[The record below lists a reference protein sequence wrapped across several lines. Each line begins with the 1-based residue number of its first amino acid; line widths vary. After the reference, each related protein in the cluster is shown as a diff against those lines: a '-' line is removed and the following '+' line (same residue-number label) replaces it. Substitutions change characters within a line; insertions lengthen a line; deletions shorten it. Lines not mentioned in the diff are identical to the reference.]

1 MLTLPI
7 KEPWFSMILSGEK
20 KEEYREIKPY
30 YTSRF
35 HNVFGTGSFDRAAFV
50 TSNGISLVIDGQP
63 VKHKILFRN
72 GYGADRPEFVA
83 VCSLSIGTGREEWG
97 AESGKEYY
105 TLTIHAITEKHNYTT
120 FIRKE
125 EYYETY

>member
-1 MLTLPI
+1 MLILPI

-20 KEEYREIKPY
+20 LEEYRGIKPY

-35 HNVFGTGSFDRAAFV
+35 SHVFEMHPYSHIPTGLD
-50 TSNGISLVIDGQP
+50 
-63 VKHKILFRN
+63 KHRILFRN

-83 VCSLSIGTGREEWG
+83 VCSLDIKTGREEWG

-105 TLTIHAITEKHNYTT
+105 TLTIHAITEKHN
-120 FIRKE
+120 IPLL
-125 EYYETY
+125 